1 MKQDIRD
8 LFNGDKFPKKK
19 LPTSHEEEFLKKLK
33 KGKNKRLQKSKM
45 LPFLRV
51 AAFVV
56 LLFSVGIYF
65 QKEKG
70 QKTALESQIEQIEKE
85 YLKDIDKEWKAFIK
99 ITDDQN
105 LIKRYKEKLQELD
118 DSYKE
123 ISEQYSKDSNDI
135 SAIESLIEN
144 LQRRLQLLKDIKEH
158 IIELNQKNKS
168 NETIYL

>member
-8 LFNGDKFPKKK
+8 LFKRDEFPKKE
-19 LPTSHEEEFLKKLK
+19 LPKSHEKDFIRKLK
-33 KGKNKRLQKSKM
+33 REGREVPQKKKVW
-45 LPFLRV
+45 PFLRV

-70 QKTALESQIEQIEKE
+70 QKTAFEIQIERIEKE
-85 YLKDIDKEWKAFIK
+85 YLKDIDKEWKAFIE
-99 ITDDQN
+99 ITDDQH
-105 LIKRYKEKLQELD
+105 LIHKYKEKLQKLD

-123 ISEQYSKDSNDI
+123 VSKQFKEEPSNI
-135 SAIESLIEN
+135 SALENLIEN

>member
-8 LFNGDKFPKKK
+8 LFKREEFPKKK
-19 LPTSHEEEFLKKLK
+19 LPISHKEEFLKKLK
-33 KGKNKRLQKSKM
+33 KGKNKRLQKIKI

-56 LLFSVGIYF
+56 LFFSVGIYF

-70 QKTALESQIEQIEKE
+70 LKTAFEIQIERIEKE

-99 ITDDQN
+99 ITDDQS

-135 SAIESLIEN
+135 SAIEGLIEN

-158 IIELNQKNKS
+158 IIELNQKDKS

>member
-8 LFNGDKFPKKK
+8 LFDKDALPKKK
-19 LPTSHEEEFLKKLK
+19 LPVPHEEEFMRKLK
-33 KGKNKRLQKSKM
+33 RAAPLKSRKKKM
-45 LPFLRV
+45 KPFLK
-51 AAFVV
+51 AAATIA
-56 LLFSVGIYF
+56 LLISVGYYLN
-65 QKEKG
+65 KEDIK
-70 QKTALESQIEQIEKE
+70 KTALEIHFEQIEKE
-85 YLKDIDKEWKAFIK
+85 YLTSINNEWEAFIK
-99 ITDDQN
+99 ITDDQS

-135 SAIESLIEN
+135 SAIEGLIEN